1 MQNDLAPLRI
11 LFATVASQAVGFGH
25 LSRCLALAAHA
36 QKRHANIDFLVFGCK
51 AAEERI
57 KAMGIAS
64 ILLDVSAM
72 NAGDWPQTAHLQ
84 ADAVIADLLFPAF
97 DRVCRDVEG
106 LFGRLRDLGRHLT
119 AIDVLG
125 EASLVRRYPEIPAD
139 VMVSPYVS
147 LPVET
152 SGCRWRFLEGARY
165 AMLSPDYTGLAA
177 RTQRSIASRVLVS
190 CGGSDPKGYTAEVL
204 KGLENLKQRLEIKVV
219 IGPMFDAA
227 LRQKIQVLGNGSRH
241 AVSLVDAPS
250 SLRSEMLWCDLAIGA
265 NGLTKYELAATATP
279 ALLFSIDAHHDEVN
293 RPFAAKKTAVHLGIG
308 IFAESVCREAERLLG
323 DFALRS
329 ELAASGSAL
338 VDGLGAQ
345 RLFDEIKK
353 ELSC

>member
-1 MQNDLAPLRI
+1 MQNDLAALRI

-36 QKRHANIDFLVFGCK
+36 QKRHANIRFLVFGCN
-51 AAEERI
+51 AAQERI

-72 NAGDWPQTAHLQ
+72 NAGDWPKTAHLQ
-84 ADAVIADLLFPAF
+84 ADAVIADLLFPAL

-106 LFGRLRDLGRHLT
+106 LFGRLRDLGGHLT

-125 EASLVRRYPEIPAD
+125 EASLVRRYPEIAAD
-139 VMVSPYVS
+139 VVVSPYVS

-152 SGCRWRFLEGARY
+152 SGCRWRVLQGARY
-165 AMLSPDYTGLAA
+165 ALLSPEYAGLPA
-177 RTQRSIASRVLVS
+177 RTQRSNASRVLVS

-204 KGLENLKQRLEIKVV
+204 RGLERLKQRLEVRVV
-219 IGPMFDAA
+219 IGPMFGDA
-227 LRQKIQVLGNGSRH
+227 LQQKIQLLLGESRH
-241 AVSLVDAPS
+241 AVTLVNMRS
-250 SLRSEMLWCDLAIGA
+250 SLRDDMLWCDLAIGA

-293 RPFAAKKTAVHLGIG
+293 RPFAAKKTAAHLGIG
-308 IFAESVCREAERLLG
+308 ISAATVSREAERLLS
-323 DFALRS
+323 DVALRS
-329 ELAASGSAL
+329 EMAARGSAL
-338 VDGLGAQ
+338 VDGVGAQ

-353 ELSC
+353 ELLC